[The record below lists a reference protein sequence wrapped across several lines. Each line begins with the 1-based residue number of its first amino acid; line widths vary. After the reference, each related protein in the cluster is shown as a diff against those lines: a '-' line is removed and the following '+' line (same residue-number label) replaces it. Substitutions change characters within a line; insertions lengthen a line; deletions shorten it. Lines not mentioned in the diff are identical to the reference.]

1 MKHHLIH
8 LTILSFLCL
17 KAFAADPMWI
27 WKAGTIASEEANFK
41 TTLTLKAKPAKAPL
55 IITCDNSLN
64 SASMVKKSPLLKIGR
79 RQSGWM
85 LQSSFRLERIT
96 CS

>member
-27 WKAGTIASEEANFK
+27 WKAGTIASEEYFVKNC
-41 TTLTLKAKPAKAPL
+41 LKANL
-55 IITCDNSLN
+55 DRDN
-64 SASMVKKSPLLKIGR
+64 PI
-79 RQSGWM
+79 
-85 LQSSFRLERIT
+85 
-96 CS
+96 